1 MGSSSSKEF
10 TEPLIGY
17 KFPTDRVKMRQVR
30 NYPTDAD
37 AAVFDPTADKYDYL
51 IIFKKPVDEGMGG
64 MVTNDQPFGAAKKKK
79 KKDDEDDESEGRRTS
94 QEDVRMSWVDI
105 EQLWFQAISGD
116 EDRKKRG
123 IEWLEQEWISRF
135 RTDTADELNYKLKF
149 RGEVDPGPEFWQKW
163 ADHDADGN
171 PIYVELVEEGV
182 LYEKNKANEILEDLY
197 HAGKIG
203 PNDMAV
209 FENEEPSKKHWSRRD
224 RLYLTKRIIDEQFD
238 FGVLVE
244 NDVVK
249 ACMALH
255 DANFG
260 ETPTLEWFHQNW
272 VYFWSAP
279 YDLAG
284 APQVSMVAIDKGE
297 GQIFLAFFLVVW
309 SAYYKEGWDVEQ
321 QYCAVKWGTTDF
333 EEEEADRPQFVGD
346 PQQPR
351 RLSPITNQNE
361 TYYPQEKRARTQA
374 WGYLVV
380 LCFTSGLLVI
390 VIASFWVQY
399 QLVEMGMD
407 TEAELMSLF
416 QAGLIQVLSR
426 GYSNVAYYLNAKENY
441 KTQTDYDNNLVLK
454 KFGFEIFNNYS
465 ALAITAYFK
474 GTYFQCIEGNENCL
488 ADLKYLLISIFFVR
502 FALAFTSAFGSQIN
516 YVYECCC
523 GSGED
528 DEDEEVENPAHAD
541 SRRTTSSS
549 PRPSTTARRRSR
561 SSRTRAAD
569 ADARGD
575 RRVLGPA
582 HGRHV
587 LLAVFTNA
595 GIVCYT
601 TKSLKT
607 YSSNEKLFFFVFEQL
622 LLLAKMITHVLIPD
636 CPPELYA
643 IKKRQE
649 HVVDRHKNV
658 VFDDDDDDDDGGAT
672 ASARATS
679 TGRPCA
685 AATATTTR
693 ARRGSAPWSSTASST
708 SRPSSRPATAT
719 SRSRSQY
726 KVACR
731 TEIFNEE
738 TGVSYSRKTPG
749 LALGMVTLTV
759 LEAENIG
766 SRHDPVDPKSC
777 RIIVPRPRHAQARPQ
792 VRGQR
797 APRPRCPSPRRSPKS
812 NEMTEEQRTS
822 GVRMVFNQSF
832 SLAPIKTMKAEIY
845 IEIMD
850 NSKRV
855 RRGTTTQVLSD
866 LSNQRK
872 QSLTL
877 SVARPQGQHVGPQ
890 EPAVLYVKVQFQ
902 YSRILPI
909 KRRIYMLLDEQRK
922 LTSDRTNLRLGKDPE
937 HVWDFPDDVGLKKG
951 DSDASDEEP
960 PSP

>member
-37 AAVFDPTADKYDYL
+37 AAVFDPTADNRSRNG
-51 IIFKKPVDEGMGG
+51 KK
-64 MVTNDQPFGAAKKKK
+64 KKKK
-79 KKDDEDDESEGRRTS
+79 KKDDEDDESEEEDEPE
-94 QEDVRMSWVDI
+94 EDVRMSWVDI

-209 FENEEPSKKHWSRRD
+209 FENEEPSKKHWSRRVHTLERIADKVPVSNRYPAYADFDTNPKERHLYEEYPSVRGRTIFLPKD

-297 GQIFLAFFLVVW
+297 GPPLPGHRVLRDRRHEVLADVSDETEGLHPQQIFLAFFLVVW

-465 ALAITAYFK
+465 AAITAYFK

-488 ADLKYLLISIFFVR
+488 ADLKYLLISIFFRGVAR
-502 FALAFTSAFGSQIN
+502 GAREPAFALEGKLEA
-516 YVYECCC
+516 YE
-523 GSGED
+523 GTFD
-528 DEDEEVENPAHAD
+528 DYAEIVLQMGLVCMFSLGWYFVPSLAIVEILLQM
-541 SRRTTSSS
+541 R
-549 PRPSTTARRRSR
+549 
-561 SSRTRAAD
+561 AD
-569 ADARGD
+569 AYNLTCTSQRPTPTPAETVGSWGLLMDAMS
-575 RRVLGPA
+575 
-582 HGRHV
+582 

-607 YSSNEKLFFFVFEQL
+607 YSSNEKLLFFFVFEQL

-658 VFDDDDDDDDGGAT
+658 VFDDDDDDDDDEGDGLRKGNVDRSSVRSGHGHDDEGA
-672 ASARATS
+672 AGLSALVLNRI
-679 TGRPCA
+679 
-685 AATATTTR
+685 
-693 ARRGSAPWSSTASST
+693 
-708 SRPSSRPATAT
+708 
-719 SRSRSQY
+719 QY
-726 KVACR
+726 LEAKLKACDSDI
-731 TEIFNEE
+731 TIAE
-738 TGVSYSRKTPG
+738 P
-749 LALGMVTLTV
+749 
-759 LEAENIG
+759 AENIG

-777 RIIVPRPRHAQARPQ
+777 RIIVHVRDTTPKHDRKYEGNPGPAPQ
-792 VRGQR
+792 VSKP
-797 APRPRCPSPRRSPKS
+797 AKKPPKS

-850 NSKRV
+850 NPSAS
-855 RRGTTTQVLSD
+855 RR
-866 LSNQRK
+866 
-872 QSLTL
+872 
-877 SVARPQGQHVGPQ
+877 AR
-890 EPAVLYVKVQFQ
+890 A
-902 YSRILPI
+902 
-909 KRRIYMLLDEQRK
+909 
-922 LTSDRTNLRLGKDPE
+922 
-937 HVWDFPDDVGLKKG
+937 
-951 DSDASDEEP
+951 
-960 PSP
+960 